1 MDARK
6 HAAPATAAT
15 ATRAR
20 DEGLGRTSQQMIAQ
34 RRKRFAREAEEWIV
48 ENEGAWSY
56 MIGTAARYAS
66 QGRRFGMQELAEQV
80 RGRDFTDSH
89 GRTTKVNNNHVAA
102 LARLLMAEVP
112 ACRQLIERRTSAYD
126 GLIG

>member
-1 MDARK
+1 MGARK
-6 HAAPATAAT
+6 ETAPATAAT
-15 ATRAR
+15 ATRAQ

-34 RRKRFAREAEEWIV
+34 RRKRFAREAEEWIA
-48 ENEGAWSY
+48 ENEAAWSY
-56 MIGTAARYAS
+56 MVKAARGYAS
-66 QGRRFGMQELAEQV
+66 QNRRFGMQELAEQV
-80 RGRDFTDSH
+80 RRRDFTDSH

>member
-1 MDARK
+1 M
-6 HAAPATAAT
+6 AAKGQT
-15 ATRAR
+15 ATEAVAAAAMAK
-20 DEGLGRTSQQMIAQ
+20 DEGLGRTSQQMITQ
-34 RRKRFAREAEEWIV
+34 RRKKFAREAEEWIA

-56 MIGTAARYAS
+56 MVKAARGYAS
-66 QGRRFGMQELAEQV
+66 QNRRFGMQELAEQV
-80 RGRDFTDSH
+80 RRHCFADSH
-89 GRTTKVNNNHVAA
+89 GRSTRVNNNHVAA

>member
-1 MDARK
+1 MSARK

-15 ATRAR
+15 ATRAQGER
-20 DEGLGRTSQQMIAQ
+20 LDRTSQQMIAQ
-34 RRKRFAREAEEWIV
+34 RRERFAREAAEWV
-48 ENEGAWSY
+48 RENAGAWSY
-56 MIGTAARYAS
+56 MVGTAARYAS

-80 RGRDFTDSH
+80 RRRNFTDSH

-112 ACRQLIERRTSAYD
+112 ECRQLIECRTSAYD

>member
-1 MDARK
+1 MNARK
-6 HAAPATAAT
+6 ETAPATAAT
-15 ATRAR
+15 ATRAQ
-20 DEGLGRTSQQMIAQ
+20 DEGLDRTSQQMMAQ

-56 MIGTAARYAS
+56 MIGTAAHYVS
-66 QGRRFGMQELAEQV
+66 QGRKFGMQELAEQV

-112 ACRQLIERRTSAYD
+112 ACHQLIERRTSAYD

>member
-1 MDARK
+1 MGARK
-6 HAAPATAAT
+6 ETAPATAAT
-15 ATRAR
+15 ATRAQ

-34 RRKRFAREAEEWIV
+34 RRKRFAREAEEWIA

-56 MIGTAARYAS
+56 MVKAARGYAS
-66 QGRRFGMQELAEQV
+66 QNRRFGMQELAEQV
-80 RGRDFTDSH
+80 RRRDFTDSH

>member
-1 MDARK
+1 MAAK
-6 HAAPATAAT
+6 GQTAPATAAT
-15 ATRAR
+15 ATRAQ

-34 RRKRFAREAEEWIV
+34 RRARFAREAAEWV
-48 ENEGAWSY
+48 RENAGAWSY
-56 MIGTAARYAS
+56 MVDTATRYVS
-66 QGRRFGMQELAEQV
+66 QGRRFGMQELAEQI
-80 RGRDFTDSH
+80 RRHCFTDSH

>member
-1 MDARK
+1 MNARK
-6 HAAPATAAT
+6 ETAPATAAT
-15 ATRAR
+15 ATRAQ
-20 DEGLGRTSQQMIAQ
+20 DEGLDRTSQQMMAQ

-56 MIGTAARYAS
+56 MIGTAAHYVS
-66 QGRRFGMQELAEQV
+66 QGRKFGMQELAEQV

-112 ACRQLIERRTSAYD
+112 ACRQPIERRTSAYD
-126 GLIG
+126 VRID